1 MTILTLFDNHPA
13 AMTILLLPVVIT
25 ICLVVVY
32 LVVGDHKKPR

>member
-25 ICLVVVY
+25 ACLSVIY
-32 LVVGDHKKPR
+32 LVVGDKKR